1 MTLVAE
7 RQAAAP
13 VADRSVKAEIVY
25 TPIDGARHQVFI
37 PDMGSGGQTRRSHPD
52 RKMRVT
58 IHDGRREIDRHTV
71 DRTGFALLTA
81 PSAVRNFYDSDEV
94 ERVYYPELERL
105 LKAQTGASRV
115 RIFDHTLR
123 IDDGGRSA
131 AQSTR
136 MPVRRAHV
144 DYTEKS
150 GPQRVRDLMGDEA
163 EALLTR
169 RVAEINVWRPV
180 NGTVETS
187 PLAVVEAGTLAP
199 GDLIATDLVYSDR
212 VGEIYET
219 AWNPDH
225 RWVWF
230 PDMTPDEVLLLKSY
244 DSARDGRARF
254 TPHTAFD
261 DPASGPHSAPRESIE
276 VRAFLF
282 FDEPA

>member
-1 MTLVAE
+1 MSLVATRE
-7 RQAAAP
+7 AP
-13 VADRSVKAEIVY
+13 ARTRDRSVEAEIVY
-25 TPIDGARHQVFI
+25 TPLDGRRHQVFI
-37 PDMGSGGQTRRSHPD
+37 PDMGTGGQTRRSHPD
-52 RKMRVT
+52 RRMRVR
-58 IHDGRREIDRHTV
+58 IHDGRAEIARHDV
-71 DRTGFALLTA
+71 DSTGFALRTA
-81 PSAVRNFYDSDEV
+81 PTAVRNFYDPAEV

-105 LKAQTGASRV
+105 LKAETGASRV

-150 GPQRVRDLMGDEA
+150 GPQRVRDLTGDEA
-163 EALLTR
+163 DDLLSR

-180 NGTVETS
+180 NGPVETS
-187 PLAVVEAGTLAP
+187 PLAVVEAGSLDP
-199 GDLIATDLVYSDR
+199 DDLIPTDLVYSDR

-219 AWNPDH
+219 GWNPAH

-261 DPASGPHSAPRESIE
+261 DPASGPGAAPRESIE

-282 FDEPA
+282 FDQPT